1 MPPRENHLNSGRK
14 SENIKTIKYLIIS
27 EDSKSFVIYFK
38 EMIMKSPYDFK
49 NLKKFLP
56 REKLSIE
63 LEIKSKNNQHKSLS
77 CPLNNVN
84 FAIENLDKY
93 QKIFCVFDY
102 SKSNKYNEAIA
113 SAKNYSDK
121 IKIID
126 SNPSFEYWLFLN
138 FSNST
143 KPFKDQNQLIKE
155 LEELVNNKLKNDNK
169 KSKKVF
175 KYSKGKYQDYFI
187 ELLDNNHEKTIQ
199 FAKKNF
205 KNNVFSN
212 INPSTNIYKLFEG
225 IKNF

>member
-1 MPPRENHLNSGRK
+1 MPSKKIQINSKRK

-38 EMIMKSPYDFK
+38 EMIMQSPYDFR

-63 LEIKSKNNQHKSLS
+63 LEIKSKNNQHRSLS

-84 FAIENLDKY
+84 FAIENFDKY

-102 SKSNKYNEAIA
+102 SKSDKYKEAIA
-113 SAKNYSDK
+113 NAKNYSDK
-121 IKIID
+121 IEIID
-126 SNPSFEYWLFLN
+126 SNPSFEYWLFLH

-143 KPFKDQNQLIKE
+143 KPFKDQHQLIKE
-155 LEELVNNKLKNDNK
+155 LEELVNNKLKADNK

-175 KYSKGKYQDYFI
+175 KYNKGKYQDYFI
-187 ELLDNNHEKTIQ
+187 ELLENNHERSIE

-205 KNNVFSN
+205 KKTNN
-212 INPSTNIYKLFEG
+212 NPSTKIYKLFD
-225 IKNF
+225 IPQK